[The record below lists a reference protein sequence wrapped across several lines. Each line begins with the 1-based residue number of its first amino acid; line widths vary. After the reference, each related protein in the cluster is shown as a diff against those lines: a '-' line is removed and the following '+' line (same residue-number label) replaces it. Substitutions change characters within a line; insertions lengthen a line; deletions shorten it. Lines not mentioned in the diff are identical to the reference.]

1 MRHNPG
7 KSALRQRQHQQGK
20 EQPATTEKCTQSQP
34 NTEDNYG
41 KKLDQR
47 RLWLGQD
54 AHANQQRGKDQQK
67 AAGQREPV
75 ENGEDFSIDLDQG
88 AALPLVQIFRDR
100 NRRLLPSHL
109 AAMAYGQY
117 RFAGWKNY
125 IESAVPR
132 DRCRWC
138 HGLFLPFIKLLGSF
152 TTFKALRSDD
162 RAPEQIR
169 AKTTSAM

>member
-1 MRHNPG
+1 MRHYPG
-7 KSALRQRQHQQGK
+7 KSALRQRQRQQGK
-20 EQPATTEKCTQSQP
+20 EKPAAAEKRAQRQP
-34 NTEDNYG
+34 NTEDNDG
-41 KKLDQR
+41 KKLNQR
-47 RLWLGQD
+47 RLRLGQD
-54 AHANQQRGKDQQK
+54 TYTDQQGGKDQQE
-67 AAGQREPV
+67 APGQREPV